1 METQEGSGLELER
14 GRRRWRRLVST
25 ISERVYWG
33 QLLNSIR
40 NNPIRMRFWAGPTRS
55 LFRYSSYPRQGHAS
69 LKSDFNGMVQLGG
82 QNVGQ
87 MVLGIGGS
95 GVGRDLHL

>member
-1 METQEGSGLELER
+1 MATAGLHDQR
-14 GRRRWRRLVST
+14 AC
-25 ISERVYWG
+25 
-33 QLLNSIR
+33 LLGTTVKFDSQQ
-40 NNPIRMRFWAGPTRS
+40 PDSDA
-55 LFRYSSYPRQGHAS
+55 GHAS
-69 LKSDFNGMVQLGG
+69 LKSDFNEMVQLGG